1 MKQDELNKGKNLKS
15 LISEYFIFVIFIII
29 VIGLTILKPSF
40 ITPSNLVNILK
51 QASINGILA
60 FGMMFVIISG
70 GFDMSVGSTVA
81 FAGILAAMLGQGNN
95 PLILALIAALLAGL
109 GVGLI
114 NGVGVAVGDL
124 PPFIMTLGTM
134 TAVRGLA
141 LLASNGKPV
150 IGMSE
155 PYKAIA
161 AGSVAG
167 IPMLAIFLVIVII
180 ICSFVLA
187 KTVYGRRVYACGGNL
202 QAAKVAGINTTAIRI
217 STFAIAGFLAG
228 LCGFLMTSR
237 VTIGQ
242 PTAAESYEMD
252 AITACVVGG
261 VSMTGGVGK
270 PWGVVVG
277 TLLITVIANGLDIL
291 GVSSHWQKIVKG
303 VIIVLAVL
311 IDVKGKSKKNCPS
324 PTPGGGTW
332 QRAGSYRKAGVLQR
346 HYHAAAACGRM

>member
-70 GFDMSVGSTVA
+70 GFDMSVGSTIA
-81 FAGILAAMLGQGNN
+81 FSGILAAMLGQGNN

-114 NGVGVAVGDL
+114 NGVGVAVGEL

-161 AGSVAG
+161 AGSIAG
-167 IPMLAIFLVIVII
+167 IPMLAVFLIIVII

-303 VIIVLAVL
+303 LIIVLAVL
-311 IDVKGKSKKNCPS
+311 IDVKGKSRKN
-324 PTPGGGTW
+324 
-332 QRAGSYRKAGVLQR
+332 
-346 HYHAAAACGRM
+346 

>member
-51 QASINGILA
+51 QASISGILA

-81 FAGILAAMLGQGNN
+81 FSGILAAMLGQGNN
-95 PLILALIAALLAGL
+95 PLVLALGAALLAGL

-114 NGVGVAVGDL
+114 NGVGVAVGEL

-161 AGSVAG
+161 AGSIAG
-167 IPMLAIFLVIVII
+167 IPMLAIFLIIVII

-303 VIIVLAVL
+303 LIIVLAVL
-311 IDVKGKSKKNCPS
+311 IDVKGKSKKN
-324 PTPGGGTW
+324 
-332 QRAGSYRKAGVLQR
+332 
-346 HYHAAAACGRM
+346 

>member
-51 QASINGILA
+51 QASISGILA

-311 IDVKGKSKKNCPS
+311 IDVKGKSKKN
-324 PTPGGGTW
+324 
-332 QRAGSYRKAGVLQR
+332 
-346 HYHAAAACGRM
+346 

>member
-81 FAGILAAMLGQGNN
+81 FSGILAAMLGQGNN
-95 PLILALIAALLAGL
+95 PLVLALGAALLAGL

-114 NGVGVAVGDL
+114 NGVGVAVGEL

-161 AGSVAG
+161 AGSIAG
-167 IPMLAIFLVIVII
+167 IPMLAIFLIIVII

-291 GVSSHWQKIVKG
+291 GVSSHWHKIVKG
-303 VIIVLAVL
+303 LIIVLAVL
-311 IDVKGKSKKNCPS
+311 IDVKGKSKKN
-324 PTPGGGTW
+324 
-332 QRAGSYRKAGVLQR
+332 
-346 HYHAAAACGRM
+346 

>member
-1 MKQDELNKGKNLKS
+1 MSGDTRVRELFLKPAGKWAKTGLFAWLVLFHLILCMGKQFALASGPAAHLGTA
-15 LISEYFIFVIFIII
+15 LL
-29 VIGLTILKPSF
+29 LTIPF
-40 ITPSNLVNILK
+40 
-51 QASINGILA
+51 GIMLA
-60 FGMMFVIISG
+60 FAFRAMRNLSLTDLLLG
-70 GFDMSVGSTVA
+70 G
-81 FAGILAAMLGQGNN
+81 GICLAAMLGQGNN

-114 NGVGVAVGDL
+114 NGVGVAVGEL

-161 AGSVAG
+161 AGSIAG
-167 IPMLAIFLVIVII
+167 IPMLAVFLIIVII

-303 VIIVLAVL
+303 LIIVLAVL
-311 IDVKGKSKKNCPS
+311 IDVKGKSRKN
-324 PTPGGGTW
+324 
-332 QRAGSYRKAGVLQR
+332 
-346 HYHAAAACGRM
+346 

>member
-29 VIGLTILKPSF
+29 VIGLTILKPS
-40 ITPSNLVNILK
+40 
-51 QASINGILA
+51 
-60 FGMMFVIISG
+60 
-70 GFDMSVGSTVA
+70 TVA
-81 FAGILAAMLGQGNN
+81 FSGILAAMLGQGNN

-114 NGVGVAVGDL
+114 NGVGVAVGEL

-161 AGSVAG
+161 AGSIAG
-167 IPMLAIFLVIVII
+167 IPMLAVFLIIVII

-303 VIIVLAVL
+303 LIIVLAVL
-311 IDVKGKSKKNCPS
+311 IDVKGKSRKN
-324 PTPGGGTW
+324 
-332 QRAGSYRKAGVLQR
+332 
-346 HYHAAAACGRM
+346 

>member
-1 MKQDELNKGKNLKS
+1 MKRAKS
-15 LISEYFIFVIFIII
+15 LISEYFIFVIFIAL
-29 VIGLTILKPSF
+29 VVVLTCLKPSF
-40 ITPSNLVNILK
+40 IAPLNLVNIMK

-60 FGMMFVIISG
+60 FGMMFVIVAG

-81 FAGILAAMLGQGNN
+81 FTGILAAMLGQGDL
-95 PLILALIAALLAGL
+95 PLIVPLIVAMLAGL
-109 GVGLI
+109 AVGIL

-141 LLASNGKPV
+141 LLISNGKPI
-150 IGMSE
+150 IGISAE
-155 PYKAIA
+155 YKAIA
-161 AGSVAG
+161 ASSVFG
-167 IPMLAIFLVIVII
+167 IPMLAVYLAVVIV
-180 ICSFVLA
+180 ICSFVLS

-202 QAAKVAGINTTAIRI
+202 LAARVSGINTTLMRI
-217 STFAIAGFLAG
+217 STFAIAGLLAG

-261 VSMTGGVGK
+261 VSMSGGVGK

-277 TLLITVIANGLDIL
+277 CLLITVIANGLDIM
-291 GVSSHWQKIVKG
+291 GVSSHWQRIVKG
-303 VIIVLAVL
+303 LIIVLAVL
-311 IDVKGKSKKNCPS
+311 IDIKGKGKKN
-324 PTPGGGTW
+324 
-332 QRAGSYRKAGVLQR
+332 
-346 HYHAAAACGRM
+346 

>member
-81 FAGILAAMLGQGNN
+81 FSGILAAMLGQGNN
-95 PLILALIAALLAGL
+95 PLVLALGAALLAGL

-114 NGVGVAVGDL
+114 NGVGVAVGEL

-161 AGSVAG
+161 AGSIAG
-167 IPMLAIFLVIVII
+167 IPMLAIFLIIVII

-303 VIIVLAVL
+303 LIIVLAVL
-311 IDVKGKSKKNCPS
+311 IDVKGKSRKN
-324 PTPGGGTW
+324 
-332 QRAGSYRKAGVLQR
+332 
-346 HYHAAAACGRM
+346 